1 MNVRLLPQICITV
14 LLGLGLAGVA
24 QAVDPGLVGWWK
36 LDETSGRIAHDA
48 SGLGNDGTLQGDIKW
63 VTGKMGGAWQGD
75 GNGDYIRVPH
85 NESLNLGDRI
95 TVALWAFGG
104 LPPDQLLCK
113 GNDNSGWQST
123 YSFRIDDNAAY
134 RRKINFRG
142 RVNAYSLNSNT
153 ALPEAEWTHIAITFD
168 VGTPGNN
175 QKIYLNGKL
184 DAEKR
189 TTTPLSKN
197 TADLLLGADGNG
209 STRWHWQ
216 GMLDDIHIYNRALTA
231 DEIQLVM
238 NLGTLGSPQKA
249 TNPHPADGQTDVA
262 RDAILTW
269 TPGDSVQAS
278 QGHRLFLSKTVA
290 DVNDGSP
297 AASLGIYDANTYA
310 EAGKL
315 PLEFGQTHYWRVD
328 EIKNGDPNSPWKGSV
343 WSFTTEPYAYSIP
356 GAKITATA
364 SSQAAGAGPEK
375 TIDGS
380 GLAGGLHGTDPTT
393 MWLSAGV
400 LPNWI
405 QYQFDKVYKLYE
417 LKVWNSNQLVE
428 AALGYSAKKVTIET
442 SPDGTA
448 WTPVANVPEFTKATG
463 AAGYAANTTVPLGGV
478 LAKYV
483 KLTINSTWSGVQVT
497 GLSEVQF
504 SYVPV
509 QARAPQPATA
519 ATGVRVDTA
528 LEWRPGREAA
538 SHSVFFGTDA
548 TAVANGTIAAKMGAS
563 HSYTPGALDFGTA
576 YFWRVDEVNAV
587 TYPGDVWS
595 FTTQEYAVVD
605 NFESYTDKAG
615 GEVFSAWID
624 GYADKSSG
632 STVGYINSANGTFGE
647 TTIIHGGRQSMPFE
661 YNNVKP
667 PYYSEAVRT
676 FDTPQDWTSNG
687 ADTLSLWF
695 RGYPTAFADKG
706 NNAYTV
712 SGGGTDIGGTSDQFR
727 FVYKQ
732 LSGDGSIT
740 VRVDS
745 QTNTNTAARAGVM
758 IRGTIEAG
766 SMHATLAVT
775 PGSSI
780 TLLSRAG
787 AGGATTT
794 TAVTGG
800 LKAPYWVR
808 ITRTGNSFKAE
819 YSPDGKTWTQAGIN
833 LTLLLG
839 NNAYIGLAVSSH
851 AATQISVADFS
862 NVSTTG
868 TVTGQWQVLAIGATQ
883 PSNDPAAVYLV
894 VEDKAG
900 KKKTVV
906 NPNPSATTLM
916 AWTEWRIPL
925 GDLSSAGVNLAA
937 VKKLTLGVGD
947 RTNPKAGAAGMLYF
961 DDIAYGHPIK

>member
-1 MNVRLLPQICITV
+1 M
-14 LLGLGLAGVA
+14 
-24 QAVDPGLVGWWK
+24 
-36 LDETSGRIAHDA
+36 
-48 SGLGNDGTLQGDIKW
+48 
-63 VTGKMGGAWQGD
+63 
-75 GNGDYIRVPH
+75 
-85 NESLNLGDRI
+85 
-95 TVALWAFGG
+95 
-104 LPPDQLLCK
+104 
-113 GNDNSGWQST
+113 
-123 YSFRIDDNAAY
+123 
-134 RRKINFRG
+134 NFRG
-142 RVNAYSLNSNT
+142 RTNAYSLNSNT
-153 ALPEAEWTHIAITFD
+153 ALPEAEWTHIAITFE
-168 VGTPGNN
+168 VSAMGNN

-189 TTTPLSKN
+189 TTTPLSKS

-216 GMLDDIHIYNRALTA
+216 GMLDDINIYNRALTA
-231 DEIQLVM
+231 DEVQLVM

-278 QGHRLFLSKTVA
+278 QGHKLFLSTSFA

-297 AASLGIYDANTYA
+297 AALLGVHDANAYA
-310 EAGKL
+310 EAAKL
-315 PLEFGQTHYWRVD
+315 PLEFGQTYYWRVD

-343 WSFTTEPYAYSIP
+343 WSFTTEPYAYPIA

-364 SSQAAGAGPEK
+364 SSQAAGTGPEK

-380 GLAGGLHGTDPTT
+380 GLTGGLHGTDPTT

-405 QYQFDKVYKLYE
+405 QYQFDKVYRVYE

-442 SPDGTA
+442 SPDGTT
-448 WTPVANVPEFTKATG
+448 WTPVANVPEFAQGTG
-463 AAGYAANTTVPLGGV
+463 AASYAAN
-478 LAKYV
+478 
-483 KLTINSTWSGVQVT
+483 
-497 GLSEVQF
+497 
-504 SYVPV
+504 
-509 QARAPQPATA
+509 
-519 ATGVRVDTA
+519 
-528 LEWRPGREAA
+528 
-538 SHSVFFGTDA
+538 GT
-548 TAVANGTIAAKMGAS
+548 
-563 HSYTPGALDFGTA
+563 
-576 YFWRVDEVNAV
+576 
-587 TYPGDVWS
+587 
-595 FTTQEYAVVD
+595 
-605 NFESYTDKAG
+605 
-615 GEVFSAWID
+615 
-624 GYADKSSG
+624 
-632 STVGYINSANGTFGE
+632 
-647 TTIIHGGRQSMPFE
+647 
-661 YNNVKP
+661 
-667 PYYSEAVRT
+667 
-676 FDTPQDWTSNG
+676 
-687 ADTLSLWF
+687 DTLSLWF

-712 SGGGTDIGGTSDQFR
+712 SGGGTDIGGTGDQFR

-740 VRVDS
+740 VRVDN

-758 IRGTIEAG
+758 IRGTLEAG

-780 TLLSRAG
+780 TLLSRVG
-787 AGGATTT
+787 AGGATTA
-794 TAVTGG
+794 TAVTAG

-808 ITRTGNSFKAE
+808 VTRTGNSFKAE
-819 YSPDGKTWTQAGIN
+819 YSPDGKTWTQAGAN

-839 NNAYIGLAVSSH
+839 NNVYVGLAVSSH
-851 AATQISVADFS
+851 DATQLGVAEFS
-862 NVSTTG
+862 NVATTG
-868 TVTGQWQVLAIGATQ
+868 TVTGPWQVLAIGAAQ
-883 PSNDPAAVYLV
+883 PSNDPAALYLTA
-894 VEDKAG
+894 EDKAG
-900 KKKTVV
+900 KKKMVV
-906 NPNPSATTLM
+906 HPNPSATTLM